1 MDSTDYPSGACV
13 CSRPL
18 IFCFSVFFFTVMII
32 DECSSIHE
40 INASLVFRSQTWFEP
55 VTTEKYP
62 NMSRLIESWKRS
74 GWEYHFWDDTSAAEF
89 LSLHFPP
96 EVREAYESIIPGA
109 FKADLF
115 RYCVLLIMGGIYADM
130 DVMLESNLDA
140 AVPPDVGFMTPVDAP
155 GTRPDKRMCL
165 WNGFIAS
172 APAHPYL
179 SRVIEHVVNNIRNRY
194 TVVDYDYMMCPNP
207 ELSVVH
213 AFSTLFTAGPC
224 ILGLTVNEVMGRDLQ
239 QTFAEGDLD
248 GANSVNGVPGR
259 TIILQQNKWDMG
271 GEL

>member
-1 MDSTDYPSGACV
+1 
-13 CSRPL
+13 
-18 IFCFSVFFFTVMII
+18 
-32 DECSSIHE
+32 
-40 INASLVFRSQTWFEP
+40 
-55 VTTEKYP
+55 
-62 NMSRLIESWKRS
+62 MSRLIESWKRS
-74 GWEYHFWDDTSAAEF
+74 GWEYHFWDDASAAEF

-96 EVREAYESIIPGA
+96 EVREAYDSIIPGA

-115 RYCVLLIMGGIYADM
+115 RYCVLLIKGGIYADM

-140 AVPPDVGFMTPVDAP
+140 AVPGDVGFLVPVDAP
-155 GTRPDKRMCL
+155 GTKPDHRMCL

-179 SRVIEHVVNNIRNRY
+179 SRVIEHVVNNIRNRFTVGVLTLFSCMNDVPLLIDTHSTTSDLLHY
-194 TVVDYDYMMCPNP
+194 HGQVVDYDRMMCPDP

-224 ILGLTVNEVMGRDLQ
+224 ILGLTVNEVMGREPQ
-239 QTFAEGDLD
+239 QTFVEGDLENPS
-248 GANSVNGVPGR
+248 GGLVEGVPGR

-271 GEL
+271 GEYRAHVCR

>member
-1 MDSTDYPSGACV
+1 M
-13 CSRPL
+13 PL
-18 IFCFSVFFFTVMII
+18 V
-32 DECSSIHE
+32 
-40 INASLVFRSQTWFEP
+40 LPQTWFEP
-55 VTTEKYP
+55 VTAEKYP

-155 GTRPDKRMCL
+155 GTRPDRRMCL

-179 SRVIEHVVNNIRNRY
+179 SRAIQHVVNNIRNRF
-194 TVVDYDYMMCPNP
+194 TVVDYDHMMCPTP

-248 GANSVNGVPGR
+248 GADSVNGVPGR
-259 TIILQQNKWDMG
+259 TVILQQNKWDMG
-271 GEL
+271 GEHSIIIVNELLLTLLL

>member
-1 MDSTDYPSGACV
+1 MSY
-13 CSRPL
+13 L
-18 IFCFSVFFFTVMII
+18 
-32 DECSSIHE
+32 
-40 INASLVFRSQTWFEP
+40 ASNEQTWFEP
-55 VTTEKYP
+55 VTAEKYP

-74 GWEYHFWDDTSAAEF
+74 GWQYYFWDDDSAAEF

-96 EVREAYESIIPGA
+96 EIREAYDSILPGA

-115 RYCVLLIMGGIYADM
+115 RYCVLSIMGGIYSDM

-155 GTRPDKRMCL
+155 GTKPDKRMCL

-172 APAHPYL
+172 APGHPFL
-179 SRVIEHVVNNIRNRY
+179 TKAIEHVVNNIRNRF
-194 TVVDYDYMMCPNP
+194 TVVDYDRMMCPGV

-213 AFSTLFTAGPC
+213 AFGTLFTAGPC
-224 ILGLTVNEVMGRDLQ
+224 ILGLTVNEIMGRELQ
-239 QTFAEGDLD
+239 QTFVEGDLESPD
-248 GANSVNGVPGR
+248 GVHVEGVPGR

-271 GEL
+271 GEYHTECK

>member
-1 MDSTDYPSGACV
+1 
-13 CSRPL
+13 
-18 IFCFSVFFFTVMII
+18 
-32 DECSSIHE
+32 
-40 INASLVFRSQTWFEP
+40 
-55 VTTEKYP
+55 
-62 NMSRLIESWKRS
+62 MSRLIESWKRS
-74 GWEYHFWDDTSAAEF
+74 GWEYHFWDDNSAAEF

-140 AVPPDVGFMTPVDAP
+140 AVPADVGFMTPVDAP
-155 GTRPDKRMCL
+155 GTRPDRRMCL

-172 APAHPYL
+172 APAHPFL
-179 SRVIEHVVNNIRNRY
+179 SRAIEHVVNNIRNRY
-194 TVVDYDYMMCPNP
+194 TVVDYDHMMCPNP

-224 ILGLTVNEVMGRDLQ
+224 ILGLAVNEVMGRDLQ
-239 QTFAEGDLD
+239 QTFADGDLE
-248 GANSVNGVPGR
+248 GAGSANGVPGR
-259 TIILQQNKWDMG
+259 TIILNQNKWDMG
-271 GEL
+271 GEDVLHLMHDLLIALILRVKSESTLMNIASYLPFQLQLIVLRGSRTT